1 MARVWPILALC
12 LCVGCASSTT
22 QVDTQND
29 TETTVSFDWRDLDG
43 AASQLSQS
51 LLASPRIGATAEKP
65 ALVVFDRLDNDTCQH
80 LDTDL
85 ITQKIAEALLLSE
98 RFQVSATFGATRDD
112 TIADVR
118 AVRGN
123 DEFDA
128 STLQAKG
135 NLRAPDL
142 SLTGKLTQRNVRRD
156 NGGLRIEYFLT
167 LKATRLSDGVTIWQ
181 DSCQVVKAVAEG
193 MPVW

>member
-12 LCVGCASSTT
+12 LCVGCASSTAR
-22 QVDTQND
+22 VDTRND

-43 AASQLSQS
+43 AAGRMAQS
-51 LLASPRIGATAEKP
+51 LLASPRIGATAAKP
-65 ALVVFDRLDNDTCQH
+65 AVVAFGRVDNDTCQH
-80 LDTDL
+80 LDPDL
-85 ITQKIAEALLLSE
+85 ITQTLAEALLLSE

-112 TIADVR
+112 TVADVR

-128 STLQAKG
+128 ATLQAKG
-135 NLRAPDL
+135 TLRAPDFSL
-142 SLTGKLTQRNVRRD
+142 SGKLTQRNVRRD

>member
-51 LLASPRIGATAEKP
+51 
-65 ALVVFDRLDNDTCQH
+65 ALVVFGRVDNDTCQH
-80 LDTDL
+80 LDPDL